1 MPDKST
7 TSEALS
13 SKSPSS
19 KLPNSKLPDSKLPD
33 SKLDDAKTAAAE
45 TNTAPQAS
53 GPARKIYTIVKYGDP
68 ILEKPSNI
76 ISKFDAELAE
86 LAEDMFA
93 TMYAAQGIGLAAP
106 QIGKSI
112 RLTVVDVTG
121 GKNPEAKI
129 VMANPE
135 IIHFEG
141 EKREEEGCLSI
152 PGFRGYV
159 VRPQFV
165 TIRAQDAKG
174 ESFEI
179 RGEDLLAR
187 AFCHEIDHL
196 NGILFL
202 QHLSMLKRDMI
213 RRKVKKLRKQGEW

>member
-7 TSEALS
+7 TSE
-13 SKSPSS
+13 
-19 KLPNSKLPDSKLPD
+19 DR
-33 SKLDDAKTAAAE
+33 TA
-45 TNTAPQAS
+45 TNTAAPEVTT
-53 GPARKIYTIVKYGDP
+53 PPRKIYPIVKYGDP
-68 ILEKPSNI
+68 ILEKPAAAI
-76 ISKFDAELAE
+76 TKFDAELAE

-112 RLTVVDVTG
+112 RITVVDVTG

-129 VMANPE
+129 VMVNPE

-165 TIRAQDAKG
+165 TVKAQDGKG

-202 QHLSMLKRDMI
+202 QHLSMLKRDLI
-213 RRKVKKLRKQGEW
+213 RRKIKKLKKQGEW